1 MFAAGHAS
9 HRPIG
14 NCSLALC
21 LNALNGKIYTGTGGV
36 ANDLLSVCKA
46 VTGDNPFSI
55 DLVEG
60 EESDDPLFLL
70 FAGYSD
76 ITCIK

>member
-1 MFAAGHAS
+1 M
-9 HRPIG
+9 
-14 NCSLALC
+14 
-21 LNALNGKIYTGTGGV
+21 NGKIYTGTGGV

-60 EESDDPLFLL
+60 EESDDPLFLP

-76 ITCIK
+76 ITYIK